1 MNNINIDELGKES
14 NNNENTDN
22 ILIENKE
29 IGKMVR
35 GSKISNEELKK
46 MLDTK
51 VHGVIARLHPKPYPN
66 YSYYGQP
73 REQQYWS
80 KMSYE
85 FLGEDDP
92 YAKVDEN
99 LRMLK
104 LYTDNDVENYYDK
117 DGNKNPKKMPEN
129 RYNQYYQKG
138 IYFFPNKNNQEID
151 DQEKT
156 SKGGRKKTNK
166 KKIKKKKKNKNKS
179 RKRKNIKKRI

>member
-1 MNNINIDELGKES
+1 MNNPQKEPMK
-14 NNNENTDN
+14 NNYDN
-22 ILIENKE
+22 IIIENKE
-29 IGKMVR
+29 IGKMVKE
-35 GSKISNEELKK
+35 SKLSDEELKR

-73 REQQYWS
+73 RQPQYWS

-104 LYTDNDVENYYDK
+104 MHIDNDVENYYDK
-117 DGNKNPKKMPEN
+117 DGNKNVKKMPEN

-138 IYFFPNKNNQEID
+138 IYFFPNKANQEI
-151 DQEKT
+151 EKEEIQN
-156 SKGGRKKTNK
+156 KGGKKKKTNK
-166 KKIKKKKKNKNKS
+166 RKIKRKVKSKNKS
-179 RKRKNIKKRI
+179 RKRKNIKKKI